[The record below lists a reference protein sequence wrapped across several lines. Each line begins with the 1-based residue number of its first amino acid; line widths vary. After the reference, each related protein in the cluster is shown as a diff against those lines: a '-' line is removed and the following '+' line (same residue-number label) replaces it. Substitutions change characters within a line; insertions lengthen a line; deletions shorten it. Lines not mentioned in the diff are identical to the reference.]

1 MTARHEDWML
11 NQLPAGML
19 SEDFFVR
26 FVRIFQAQA
35 GTLLAHADNLPYL
48 ADRRITPP
56 AMVRW
61 MGEWLGLAGIDAS
74 FSEEL
79 QRQILATAGA
89 TLQWRGT
96 TEGLRHLL
104 ELHSGGP
111 VTVNEGGGVFEAGT
125 APDGPAWVVMEV
137 QSTGLLEEADFLQL
151 VLDEVPAHVHA
162 EIWIGARRAWPHPQR
177 LAPQEVAS

>member
-1 MTARHEDWML
+1 MNRHEDWML
-11 NQLPAGML
+11 HQLPGGML

-26 FVRIFQAQA
+26 FVRIFQEQA
-35 GTLLAHADNLPYL
+35 GTLLAHADNLPHL
-48 ADRRITPP
+48 ADGGITPA

-61 MGEWLGLAGIDAS
+61 MAQWLGLSGIDPS

-79 QRQILATAGA
+79 QRQILATAGE

-96 TEGLRHLL
+96 SRGLRRLL

-111 VTVNEGGGVFEAGT
+111 VTVSEGGGVFEPGT
-125 APDGPAWVVMEV
+125 APEGPAWVVMEV

-162 EIWIGARRAWPHPQR
+162 EIWVGTRRAWPLPHR
-177 LAPQEVAS
+177 LPSEEEVAS